1 MPLLKYADALEG
13 LYSRYNH
20 RRFVPPDPLEFMY
33 LYEDP
38 LDREVV
44 ALVASSLAYGRVS
57 QILASVRTVLD
68 VLGSQPTRAVQA
80 MKHKDLAGR
89 MKGFRHRFATG
100 DQVAAMLA
108 GCGRL
113 LRRYGTLERVFACVV
128 TGDDETV
135 LPRVSAFVRQLR
147 AEAPG
152 PMGHLLCDPAD
163 GSACKRLNLM
173 LRWLVRRDRVDF
185 GQWKCIRPSQLVVP
199 LDTHMHRIGLAS
211 GAIRRRQADG
221 RAAIE
226 LTRAFMA
233 IRPRDPVRYD
243 FCLTRAGIHGEGS
256 LPGFLTARALQAVHP
271 HEEDGRAVQCPE
283 EQR

>member
-1 MPLLKYADALEG
+1 MALLNYADALEG
-13 LYSRYNH
+13 LYSRYNY
-20 RRFVPPDPLEFMY
+20 RRFVPPDPLQFLY

-38 LDREVV
+38 CDREIV

-57 QILASVRTVLD
+57 QILRSVSTVLD
-68 VLGSQPTRAVQA
+68 VLGSQPARAVQT
-80 MKHKDLAGR
+80 MKHKELAGR
-89 MKGFRHRFATG
+89 LEGFRHRFATG
-100 DQVAAMLA
+100 DQVAALLA

-113 LRRYGTLERVFACVV
+113 LRQYGTLERLFASAAA
-128 TGDDETV
+128 TGDDTV
-135 LPRVSAFVRQLR
+135 LPALSVFVRQLR

-152 PMGHLLCDPAD
+152 PIGHLLCDPAD

-226 LTRAFMA
+226 MTRAFAA

-256 LPGFLTARALQAVHP
+256 LPGFLTAQPLQAVHSY
-271 HEEDGRAVQCPE
+271 EEVGRPPLCPE
-283 EQR
+283 EQ